1 MLQIDQLNIKIPG
14 ISEAQ
19 GEIIANQVAEKVSLG
34 FPNGD
39 LNRQIP
45 ELNIKMD
52 GFLST
57 DSNYISDKISAQII
71 RQIKLATY

>member
-19 GEIIANQVAEKVSLG
+19 GAIIGQQVAEKVALG
-34 FPNGD
+34 
-39 LNRQIP
+39 IP
-45 ELNIKMD
+45 ENTENRNIPEINLKMD

-57 DSNYISDKISAQII
+57 DSNFISDNIARQII
-71 RQIKLATY
+71 RQIKLTIN

>member
-34 FPNGD
+34 LPNSN
-39 LNRQIP
+39 LNKQIP